1 MKPHDL
7 WTPTR
12 EWEGEDAF
20 LIGGGPSLKNFDFS
34 LLEGKNVIG
43 CNDAYH
49 LGPHIVSI
57 CAFGDQK
64 WWQRNKWDLESFP
77 NRIVTNSPT
86 LMPYRLPKNFR
97 KMIRI
102 QHGFSKGGDSLGWN
116 YSTGALAINLATLLG
131 AKRIFLL
138 GYDLGVK
145 GPVHHWH
152 DHNPEP
158 IKEAVFKR
166 FIGGFQTVKQ
176 ALPKETEVFNVTDG
190 SSNLKLFPTM
200 GFPHFIGM
208 LKTKVEVQVDEPKRN
223 SEDTIHGKHITRK
236 DALEIMEPVLRK
248 TDKKK

>member
-1 MKPHDL
+1 MTPNDL

-64 WWQRNKWDLESFP
+64 WWQRNKWDLEKFP
-77 NRIVTNSPT
+77 NRVVTNSPT
-86 LMPYRLPKNFR
+86 LMPYKLPSNFK

-102 QHGFSKGGDSLGWN
+102 QNGFSHGGDSLGWN

-131 AKRIFLL
+131 AKRVFLL
-138 GYDLGVK
+138 GYDLGVQ
-145 GPVHHWH
+145 GAVHHWH

-158 IKEAVFKR
+158 IKEAVFRR

-176 ALPKETEVFNVTDG
+176 ALPKETEVINVTDG
-190 SSNLKLFPTM
+190 TSNLKLFPM
-200 GFPHFIGM
+200 MDFPKFIGM
-208 LKTKVEVQVDEPKRN
+208 LQAKVTFQIEEEKPIEEEATPKPKLKRRH
-223 SEDTIHGKHITRK
+223 S
-236 DALEIMEPVLRK
+236 LPLP
-248 TDKKK
+248 